1 MLTGILFGLAETL
14 VLLGIGSVLARFLQ
28 ISPSLGELGIL
39 GLIGVA
45 IAGSVV
51 HLLVPISGFVQL
63 TFLAFG
69 VFSAIACRRQI
80 RASLTWPAWVGLI
93 GGFVIAGWTLQSP
106 SLTYDDGLYYLQTI
120 KWIQEFPIVVGLGN
134 LHGRLAY
141 NSQDFII
148 LAAFPTV

>member
-51 HLLVPISGFVQL
+51 HLLVL
-63 TFLAFG
+63 
-69 VFSAIACRRQI
+69 
-80 RASLTWPAWVGLI
+80 
-93 GGFVIAGWTLQSP
+93 
-106 SLTYDDGLYYLQTI
+106 
-120 KWIQEFPIVVGLGN
+120 
-134 LHGRLAY
+134 
-141 NSQDFII
+141 
-148 LAAFPTV
+148 